1 MNRLDE
7 NSHVLLFVG
16 PEDETTLPFI
26 DAAQAIYQVAVCADA
41 APGQTLPRADLVVV
55 HPVSNEAGDALA
67 CVKLLRDE
75 HGFRD
80 TPILVMAPFHAD
92 LAYTALFESGVRD
105 IINKPVQLPLA
116 MSRLR
121 TQMELLFYR
130 RLLHRETHLDPV
142 TGVLNRHSLDD
153 HLRREWSRARR
164 NRKPVS
170 LVFIC
175 LDHLESFGALYGREP
190 LADCMRLVAAGL
202 QSIVKR
208 PADFVA
214 RYEDNTF
221 VTLLP
226 ETDAEAAC
234 QIAEALRRKV
244 EALEIKNNHEQ
255 AEAGKITASLGV
267 ATGIP
272 QEDNSDPNKLV
283 ELGRQALVDA
293 QALGRNCIA
302 SFIMPHNVEAGKSNA
317 PNA

>member
-26 DAAQAIYQVAVCADA
+26 DAAQAIYQVAVCPDA
-41 APGQTLPRADLVVV
+41 GPGQTLPSADLIVV
-55 HPVSNEAGDALA
+55 HAAAQDGNDALDH
-67 CVKLLRDE
+67 VRQLRDE
-75 HGFRD
+75 HGFLD
-80 TPILVMAPFHAD
+80 MPMIVMAPCHAD

-116 MSRLR
+116 MARLR
-121 TQMELLFYR
+121 TQMELLFFR
-130 RLLHRETHLDPV
+130 RLLHRETHLDPI

-175 LDHLESFGALYGREP
+175 LDYLDSFGALYGREP
-190 LADCMRLVAAGL
+190 LADCLRLVAAGL

-226 ETDAEAAC
+226 ETDADAAC

-244 EALEIKNNHEQ
+244 EALEIKNNHAQ
-255 AEAGKITASLGV
+255 AEAGKITATLGV

-272 QEDNSDPNKLV
+272 QEDNSDPDKLV
-283 ELGRQALVDA
+283 VLGRQALVDA

-302 SFIMPHNVEAGKSNA
+302 SFIMPHNGDAGKSA
-317 PNA
+317 AV